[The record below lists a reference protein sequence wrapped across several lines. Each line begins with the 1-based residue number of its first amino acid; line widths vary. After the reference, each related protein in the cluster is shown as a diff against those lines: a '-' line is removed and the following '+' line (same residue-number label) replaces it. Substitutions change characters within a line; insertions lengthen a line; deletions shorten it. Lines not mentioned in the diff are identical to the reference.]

1 MLTNTLLL
9 LVGLALLVYGGDLFV
24 AAAVRI
30 AAFLRM
36 PRVVIGSTIVSL
48 ATTMPELVVSIIAAA
63 RGNPGLAVGN
73 AIGSCVCNI
82 GLILGITAAIK
93 RVDIHPCALRA
104 ALLTMLGLGVALFL
118 MTLDLTLDRWQ
129 GMLLLL
135 AGMAYFA
142 YDFIEA
148 ARQRKPAEIAE
159 AMAIEKAVTKGL
171 AWFQTQPGTLVQFT
185 LGAGLVVFGSRLL
198 VDAAVNLAVA
208 FGIAPLVIGLTVV
221 ALGTSLPELVTA
233 VGSAR
238 RQVSDLAVGNI
249 LGANI
254 ANLSIIIGL
263 AAALTPVKMTRLTQL
278 FDFPAL
284 LVLMGVLVWTLWTQ
298 HRLTRREGVVLMVA
312 YAAYITGVVIL
323 AMLGHQQNLK

>member
-1 MLTNTLLL
+1 MLSNIPLLL
-9 LVGLALLVYGGDLFV
+9 LGLALLVCGGDLFV

-63 RGNPGLAVGN
+63 RGNPGLAVGS

-82 GLILGITAAIK
+82 GLILGITATIK
-93 RVDIHPCALRA
+93 RVDIHPRALRT
-104 ALLTMLGLGVALFL
+104 ALLTMLGLGLTLFL
-118 MTLDLTLDRWQ
+118 MTINLALERWQ

-135 AGMAYFA
+135 AGVAYFA
-142 YDFIEA
+142 CDFMDA
-148 ARQRKPAEIAE
+148 ARQRKPAEVAE
-159 AMAIEKAVTKGL
+159 ARAIEKAVTKGL
-171 AWFQTQPGTLVQFT
+171 AWFQTPPGTVAQFT

-198 VDAAVNLAVA
+198 VDAAVSLAGA
-208 FGIAPLVIGLTVV
+208 LGIPPLVIGLTVV
-221 ALGTSLPELVTA
+221 AVGTSLPELVTA

-238 RQVSDLAVGNI
+238 REVSDLSVGNI

-254 ANLSIIIGL
+254 ANLSLIIGV
-263 AAALTPVKMTRLTQL
+263 AAALTPVTMTRLTQL

-284 LVLMGVLVWTLWTQ
+284 LVLMGVLVWRLWTQ
-298 HRLTRREGVVLMVA
+298 HRLTRREGVILLA
-312 YAAYITGVVIL
+312 SYAAYITTVVVL
-323 AMLGHQQNLK
+323 AVLGRQQDPQ

>member
-1 MLTNTLLL
+1 MLSNILLL
-9 LVGLALLVYGGDLFV
+9 LAGLALLVYGGDLFV

-48 ATTMPELVVSIIAAA
+48 ATTMPELVVSVIAAA

-82 GLILGITAAIK
+82 GLILGITAVIK
-93 RVDIHPCALRA
+93 RVDIHPRALRT
-104 ALLTMLGLGVALFL
+104 ALLTMLGLGVVLFV
-118 MTLDLTLDRWQ
+118 MTLNLSLARWQ
-129 GMLLLL
+129 GVLLIM
-135 AGMAYFA
+135 AGAAYFA
-142 YDFIEA
+142 YDFIDA
-148 ARQRKPAEIAE
+148 ARQRKPAEVAE
-159 AMAIEKAVTKGL
+159 AAVIEKAVTKGV
-171 AWFQTQPGTLVQFT
+171 AWFQTQPGTVVQFT
-185 LGAGLVVFGSRLL
+185 LGAGLVLFGSRLL

-208 FGIAPLVIGLTVV
+208 LGIPPLVIGLTVV

-238 RQVSDLAVGNI
+238 RQVSDLSVGNI

-254 ANLSIIIGL
+254 ANLSFVIGV
-263 AAALTPVKMTRLTQL
+263 AAALTPVTMTRLTQL

-284 LVLMGVLVWTLWTQ
+284 LALMGLLVWTLWTQ
-298 HRLTRREGVVLMVA
+298 HRLTRREGVILLASYV
-312 YAAYITGVVIL
+312 AYITVVVIL
-323 AMLGHQQNLK
+323 AVIGHQEKLQ